1 MEENKLA
8 VLVPGIG
15 YHRDKPLLYYA
26 AKLLKN
32 EGYAVK
38 HIEFHDLPGNIR
50 GDAAMMQAV
59 AGDVFFWFFGK
70 WA

>member
-1 MEENKLA
+1 ML
-8 VLVPGIG
+8 
-15 YHRDKPLLYYA
+15 YHNSDEA
-26 AKLLKN
+26 FKN

-38 HIEFHDLPGNIR
+38 HIEFHDLPGNIK